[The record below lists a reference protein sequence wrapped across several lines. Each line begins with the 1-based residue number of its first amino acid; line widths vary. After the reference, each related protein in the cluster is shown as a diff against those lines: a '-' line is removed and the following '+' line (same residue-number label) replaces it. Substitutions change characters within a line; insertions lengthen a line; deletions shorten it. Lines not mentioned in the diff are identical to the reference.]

1 VAITGGPRRNIG
13 NWAPLKLK
21 GYSYAVRSDL
31 GLAMI
36 AVAALGL
43 VVFLAAKRFSAGAGL
58 RSAVVSPVED
68 HPAGGPYEVKRAL
81 TPVPPLPQARY
92 RPVPGLAAGRS
103 GRGGQVSR

>member
-1 VAITGGPRRNIG
+1 
-13 NWAPLKLK
+13 
-21 GYSYAVRSDL
+21 
-31 GLAMI
+31 MI
-36 AVAALGL
+36 VVAALGL

-103 GRGGQVSR
+103 GRGRAGEQVTADSLWLGRLELGPLGRLEVAPP